1 MFKSIFT
8 KLSNAD
14 HMILDEF
21 ELICSIF
28 YKVLSM
34 LLKKPAVIHIINSSN
49 YSFTTLYLKAKLW
62 YWTWPW
68 SIHNSS
74 ILPC

>member
-34 LLKKPAVIHIINSSN
+34 LFKKNCS
-49 YSFTTLYLKAKLW
+49 YSHYQL
-62 YWTWPW
+62 
-68 SIHNSS
+68 
-74 ILPC
+74 